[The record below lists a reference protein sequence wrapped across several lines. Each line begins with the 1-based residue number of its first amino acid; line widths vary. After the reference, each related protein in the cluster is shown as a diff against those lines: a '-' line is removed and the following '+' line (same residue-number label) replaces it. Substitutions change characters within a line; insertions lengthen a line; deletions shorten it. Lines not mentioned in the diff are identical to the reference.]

1 MREIKKI
8 YLVEQKLMPRRPSSR
23 DHRYLM
29 VTNPAYRNRI
39 LDQRAL
45 NLLRASTPKQGTF
58 RRKVKKVN
66 PKIVRR
72 DLVFSS
78 AQLDKARAR
87 VRQARNRKVR

>member
-1 MREIKKI
+1 MA
-8 YLVEQKLMPRRPSSR
+8 QQFRRGRRQFLR
-23 DHRYLM
+23 DHNHLM
-29 VTNPAYRNRI
+29 ATNSAYRNRI

-45 NLLRASTPKQGTF
+45 TLLRASTPKQGTF

-78 AQLDKARAR
+78 AQLDRARAR
-87 VRQARNRKVR
+87 ARKAKNRIAR